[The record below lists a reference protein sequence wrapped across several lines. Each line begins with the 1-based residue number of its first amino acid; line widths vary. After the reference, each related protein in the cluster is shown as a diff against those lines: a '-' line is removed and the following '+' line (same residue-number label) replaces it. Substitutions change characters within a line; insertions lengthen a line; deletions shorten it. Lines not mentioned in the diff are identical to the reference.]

1 MPRLGVEGHGE
12 GEEGGSRRG
21 AQFPDRLVGV
31 RVEASAFVGRDG
43 WVFDPESEAAIGAHG
58 GDEVGVQLG
67 VEPLDLVDFGIVSSP
82 RIAENPI
89 TGIIL
94 IVDFDLAVNGAGC
107 KAIAVVVE
115 SGCCDHIS
123 VAMAEELES
132 VGQVVQWVIVF
143 FLC

>member
-1 MPRLGVEGHGE
+1 MWMVGGE
-12 GEEGGSRRG
+12 
-21 AQFPDRLVGV
+21 VY
-31 RVEASAFVGRDG
+31 
-43 WVFDPESEAAIGAHG
+43 
-58 GDEVGVQLG
+58 
-67 VEPLDLVDFGIVSSP
+67 LVDFGIVSSP